1 MKMRTLLIL
10 TLTIFVLAACSGP
23 TGTEPEAALNN
34 SATPEK
40 VLSTAAAVQEPAT
53 KPPTASAPA
62 SPTAVETVSDTAT
75 RAEAATSEAATGGAA
90 TAGEAVT
97 PVEVDLSQ
105 ITPGPVGDGT
115 PREMPQPGV
124 PNPQIYAQQRASE
137 DLARRLGIDISAV
150 TLVSVKAVDWPDGSL
165 GCPAPGMAYTQA
177 IVPGYQFILAAQ
189 GQQYTYHTNRAGSQ
203 TILCGPDGAPVP
215 ANN

>member
-1 MKMRTLLIL
+1 
-10 TLTIFVLAACSGP
+10 
-23 TGTEPEAALNN
+23 
-34 SATPEK
+34 
-40 VLSTAAAVQEPAT
+40 
-53 KPPTASAPA
+53 
-62 SPTAVETVSDTAT
+62 
-75 RAEAATSEAATGGAA
+75 
-90 TAGEAVT
+90 
-97 PVEVDLSQ
+97 
-105 ITPGPVGDGT
+105 
-115 PREMPQPGV
+115 MPQPGV
-124 PNPQIYAQQRASE
+124 PNPQVYAQQRASE

-150 TLVSVKAVDWPDGSL
+150 SLVSVKAVDWPDGSL